1 MPKIKTHKATA
12 KRLRYS
18 GSGKL
23 MRTKTGKSHLRRKKP
38 KRVKRDFD
46 ETFEVTHK
54 GTLKRVNKL
63 APYLSKK
70 K

>member
-12 KRLRYS
+12 KRMRYS
-18 GSGKL
+18 GTGKL
-23 MRTKTGKSHLRRKKP
+23 MRTKSGKSHLRRKK
-38 KRVKRDFD
+38 KKDVKRDYD

-54 GTLKRVNKL
+54 GTRDRVRKL
-63 APYLSKK
+63 APYLKK